1 MTAPDGLPTLASG
14 KHDPDDGEACVME
27 YVALLAGEAWTDSP
41 ACTHPVLAE
50 AARSV
55 NDRMHD
61 DERHLLVPLIGRL
74 FGTAESGTEHERR
87 VLSVRL
93 ACWCA
98 RSCAGQGTGSRGRAA
113 GGRDCGGVV

>member
-14 KHDPDDGEACVME
+14 KHNPDDGEACVME
-27 YVALLAGEAWTDSP
+27 YVALLAGETWTDSP
-41 ACTHPVLAE
+41 ACTHPVLAA

-55 NDRMHD
+55 NDQMD
-61 DERHLLVPLIGRL
+61 DGERHLLVPLIGRL
-74 FGTAESGTEHERR
+74 FGTAESGTEYERR

-98 RSCAGQGTGSRGRAA
+98 RSVLGKACGSSGCAA
-113 GGRDCGGVV
+113 GD